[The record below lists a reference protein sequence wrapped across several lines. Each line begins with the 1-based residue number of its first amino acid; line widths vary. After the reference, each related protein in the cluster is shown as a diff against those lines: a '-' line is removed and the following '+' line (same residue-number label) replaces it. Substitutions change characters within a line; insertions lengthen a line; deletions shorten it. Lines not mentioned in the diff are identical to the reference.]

1 MDVHIIQQ
9 SPIRI
14 AKVRH
19 TGPYE
24 QISSAFE
31 RLWEW
36 VEAHQVP
43 ASRTIGLY
51 FDNPD
56 FVPTDEL
63 RSAACVEI
71 PHSYDVMNRTGTPVE
86 VGMISGGDYATTR
99 YMGPYEAMEPVWS
112 EFTQHVENNLKRAL
126 SDDPA
131 MEVYVNDPSD
141 TPADRLITDLYLPLA
156 KR

>member
-1 MDVHIIQQ
+1 MEVHIIQQ

-24 QISSAFE
+24 QIGSAFE

-36 VEAHQVP
+36 VQAHDVP
-43 ASRTIGLY
+43 ASRMIGLY
-51 FDNPD
+51 YDNPD
-56 FVPTDEL
+56 FIPTDEL

-71 PHSYDVMNRTGTPVE
+71 PHSYDVVNRSGTPIE

-99 YMGPYEAMEPVWS
+99 YMGPYEKMGAVWS
-112 EFTQHVENNLKRAL
+112 EFTQHVEGTLKRAL
-126 SDDPA
+126 SDEPA

-141 TPADRLITDLYLPLA
+141 TPPDRLITDLYLPLA